1 MLGFF
6 LKEFFLNNNNN
17 TKKEGLTF
25 VAFVVFFFASVE
37 LNENFH

>member
-6 LKEFFLNNNNN
+6 SKEFFLTNNN
-17 TKKEGLTF
+17 KKEAHIF
-25 VAFVVFFFASVE
+25 VFFIVFCFASVE